1 MVVKRLDILRFAA
14 FAMVIIF
21 ASIFKNEIL
30 AQTDAQFT
38 QYWAVPSYYNPG
50 AAGDTDFIRIRGGA
64 KLQWLGIDN
73 APQNFML
80 TGDMPFKIGKQKIG
94 VGLVAQQESI
104 GLFSDFNVNIQ
115 ANYKIRIA
123 KGILSVG
130 LQGGYFS
137 QSFKGSEVVL
147 PDDDDYHQSSDEGVP
162 TQDLAGNTFD
172 VSAGLWYNHPL
183 FYFGVSGQ
191 HLLQPTIKM
200 SLEGSENTESQEYE
214 TEISRMVYFTG
225 GSNIQIKNTLFE
237 IQPSFQ
243 VKTDFSTYTAEVTM
257 RARYNKFI
265 TFGLGYRYKDA
276 ISAMIGAEYKNF
288 FVGYAYDYPTS
299 AIAKA
304 SSGSHELI
312 AGYKLKLDFSGKN
325 RNKHRSIRIM

>member
-1 MVVKRLDILRFAA
+1 
-14 FAMVIIF
+14 
-21 ASIFKNEIL
+21 
-30 AQTDAQFT
+30 
-38 QYWAVPSYYNPG
+38 
-50 AAGDTDFIRIRGGA
+50 
-64 KLQWLGIDN
+64 
-73 APQNFML
+73 
-80 TGDMPFKIGKQKIG
+80 
-94 VGLVAQQESI
+94 
-104 GLFSDFNVNIQ
+104 
-115 ANYKIRIA
+115 
-123 KGILSVG
+123 
-130 LQGGYFS
+130 
-137 QSFKGSEVVL
+137 
-147 PDDDDYHQSSDEGVP
+147 
-162 TQDLAGNTFD
+162 
-172 VSAGLWYNHPL
+172 
-183 FYFGVSGQ
+183 
-191 HLLQPTIKM
+191 M